1 MAARAGAHH
10 VDPVHAAGLGLVS
23 ATPASR
29 LLDQAREILA
39 RHPLI
44 DGHNDLPWAI
54 RKHEAAPMDLDAYD
68 LRARAP
74 GDGHT
79 DLPRLRAG
87 GVGGQFWSAYVPGEG
102 PASRAVIQLE
112 QLDLARRMIDR
123 YPDDLEFCLTADDVE
138 RAMAAGRIAS
148 LIGMEGGHVLEGSL
162 GALRAF
168 SDLGAR
174 YLTLTHNTSNEIGD
188 SATGEARH
196 GGLSTFG
203 REVVAEMNRLGM
215 LVDLSHVAP
224 STMSDAL
231 DASHAPV
238 IFSHSS
244 ARALCDVAR
253 NVPDEILRRM
263 PANGGVVMVTFVAG
277 FIGPDAA
284 AVLIPA
290 IDEFNRRAAGITDL
304 GARAALEAEII
315 NGLDV
320 PRPSLAQVADH
331 VEHVARIAGHDH
343 VGIGGDFDGN
353 RFWPVDLDD
362 VACYPN
368 LFAELL
374 GRGWSEATLA
384 KLASANVLR
393 VMRDAE
399 RVADQ
404 A

>member
-1 MAARAGAHH
+1 M
-10 VDPVHAAGLGLVS
+10 D
-23 ATPASR
+23 ATPAPD
-29 LLDQAREILA
+29 LLESARALLA

-44 DGHNDLPWAI
+44 DGHNDLPWKI
-54 RKHEAAPMDLDAYD
+54 RGSKSAPGDLGAYD
-68 LRARAP
+68 LATAAP
-74 GDGHT
+74 DGGHT

-87 GVGGQFWSAYVPGEG
+87 GVGGQFWSVYVPGEG
-102 PASRAVIQLE
+102 PPAHALLQLE

-148 LIGMEGGHVLEGSL
+148 LLGMEGGHVLEGSL

-188 SATGEARH
+188 SATGEPVH
-196 GGLSTFG
+196 GGLSAFG

-224 STMSDAL
+224 TTVADAL
-231 DASHAPV
+231 DTTHAPV

-253 NVPDEILRRM
+253 NVPDGILGRI

-277 FIGPDAA
+277 FIGPEAA
-284 AVLIPA
+284 AVMIPA
-290 IDEFNRRAAGITDL
+290 IEEFHRQAAGITDL
-304 GARAALEAEII
+304 EARAALAEELIDR
-315 NGLDV
+315 LDV
-320 PRPSLAQVADH
+320 PRPTVGEVADH
-331 VEHVARIAGHDH
+331 VEHIARVAGHDH
-343 VGIGGDFDGN
+343 VGIGGDYDGN
-353 RFWPVDLDD
+353 TFWPQGMDD
-362 VACYPN
+362 VSSYPM

-374 GRGWSEATLA
+374 ARGWSEEDLA
-384 KLASANVLR
+384 RLANRNILR
-393 VMRDAE
+393 VMHDAE
-399 RVADQ
+399 SVADG
-404 A
+404 

>member
-1 MAARAGAHH
+1 MDAQPATALLTRARA
-10 VDPVHAAGLGLVS
+10 L
-23 ATPASR
+23 
-29 LLDQAREILA
+29 LA

-44 DGHNDLPWAI
+44 DGHNDLPWKI
-54 RKHEAAPMDLDAYD
+54 RTSKSAPGDLGAYD
-68 LRARAP
+68 LATAAP
-74 GDGHT
+74 DGGHT

-87 GVGGQFWSAYVPGEG
+87 CIGGQFWSVYVPGEG
-102 PASRAVIQLE
+102 PPAHALLQLE

-148 LIGMEGGHVLEGSL
+148 LLGMEGGHVLEGSL

-188 SATGEARH
+188 SATGEPVH
-196 GGLSTFG
+196 GGLSAFG
-203 REVVAEMNRLGM
+203 REVVAEMNRLGV

-224 STMSDAL
+224 TTMADAL
-231 DASHAPV
+231 EATYAPV

-253 NVPDEILRRM
+253 NVPDGILRRI

-277 FIGPDAA
+277 FIGPEAA
-284 AVLIPA
+284 AVTIPA
-290 IDEFNRRAAGITDL
+290 IEEFNRQAAGITDL
-304 GARAALEAEII
+304 EARAALAEELIDR
-315 NGLDV
+315 LDV
-320 PRPSLAQVADH
+320 PRPTVGQVADH

-343 VGIGGDFDGN
+343 VGIGGDYDGN
-353 RFWPVDLDD
+353 TFLPQGMDD
-362 VACYPN
+362 VSSYPV

-374 GRGWSEATLA
+374 ARGWSEENLA
-384 KLASANVLR
+384 KLANRNILR
-393 VMRDAE
+393 VMHDAE
-399 RVADQ
+399 SVADG
-404 A
+404 